1 MIRLFF
7 FIILFVKRVTICMGP
22 SMDESIHSAS
32 RSFASRHPFVFSLPV
47 PPSSFVPFAL
57 TVASDV
63 HYLQLSRR
71 KSVPLI
77 FFHPFFGG
85 NQKDVPSAGSI
96 AVFKIE

>member
-1 MIRLFF
+1 MCL
-7 FIILFVKRVTICMGP
+7 

-32 RSFASRHPFVFSLPV
+32 RSFASRHSFVFSLPV
-47 PPSSFVPFAL
+47 PPSSFVPFTL

-77 FFHPFFGG
+77 PTPPFFLESEGCSQCRI
-85 NQKDVPSAGSI
+85 NFSFRDEVTCKC
-96 AVFKIE
+96 